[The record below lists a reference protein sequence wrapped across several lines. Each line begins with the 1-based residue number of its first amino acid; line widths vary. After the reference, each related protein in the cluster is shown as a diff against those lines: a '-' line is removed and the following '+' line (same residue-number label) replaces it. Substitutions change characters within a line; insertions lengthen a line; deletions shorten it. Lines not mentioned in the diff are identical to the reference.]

1 MKLARYMDARG
12 DHFEM
17 KFMVKCCKFVK
28 RLVKIGTFEFP
39 NPNFGP
45 TQVVR
50 GLRGQKCRDL
60 GGRRTKI
67 WDRGLQCSPSN

>member
-1 MKLARYMDARG
+1 MISELVNRIFIIILYMLHIRG
-12 DHFEM
+12 DHFEV

-39 NPNFGP
+39 
-45 TQVVR
+45 
-50 GLRGQKCRDL
+50 KYL